1 CYCIE
6 QLNINGKYLINLG
19 YKQGPII
26 KSILE
31 KILKEVINGNLQN
44 THEQLLSYANKL
56 KTNII

>member
-1 CYCIE
+1 ME
-6 QLNINGKYLINLG
+6 QLNINGKDLINLG